1 MRLSVGVIAF
11 VLIPVT
17 LPGTALADEAPQAVH
32 VGVDDANAT
41 SLGVVSPV
49 DPVTLAFT
57 GDTLI
62 HMTVSAAAARS
73 GLPYD
78 FGPMFDGV
86 RHLIGRA
93 DLAICHLEVPLD
105 PKSAGLSGFPLF
117 NAPREVAE
125 GLAYA
130 GYDGC
135 STASNHSYDQG
146 VSGVVGTLDVLEQA
160 GLRTAGMARTFDEGW
175 GAAMFELDGLT
186 VGVVSGTY
194 WLNGL
199 RMPSDQPWLVQ
210 LLDPAQMTVAAARAK
225 AQGADL
231 VVAAMHCCTEYQTQ
245 PTESQKEIAHSLI
258 ESPYIDLVVTHHSH
272 VVGPVEEVN
281 GEFIF
286 HGLGNFISGQVHRI
300 PTQDGVIGMARAVE
314 RQGEWTFEKVEV
326 VPTRVVRYSYEV
338 IPAEVGSASYRRTMS
353 AINSMGA
360 GIGVYR
366 LPGMTLEQLA
376 LIE

>member
-1 MRLSVGVIAF
+1 
-11 VLIPVT
+11 
-17 LPGTALADEAPQAVH
+17 
-32 VGVDDANAT
+32 
-41 SLGVVSPV
+41 
-49 DPVTLAFT
+49 
-57 GDTLI
+57 
-62 HMTVSAAAARS
+62 
-73 GLPYD
+73 
-78 FGPMFDGV
+78 MFDGV

-105 PKSAGLSGFPLF
+105 PESAGLSGFPLF
-117 NAPREVAE
+117 NAPKEVAE

-146 VSGVVGTLDVLEQA
+146 VSGVVGTLDVLKQA
-160 GLRTAGMARTFDEGW
+160 GLATAGMARTFDEGW

-231 VVAAMHCCTEYQTQ
+231 VVAAMHCCTEYRSD
-245 PTESQKEIAHSLI
+245 PTPEQREIAHSLI

-281 GEFIF
+281 GEYIF

-300 PTQDGVIGMARAVE
+300 PTQDGVIGMARAVQ
-314 RQGEWTFEKVEV
+314 RQGGWTFEKVEV
-326 VPTRVVRYSYEV
+326 VPTRVVRGTYEI
-338 IPAEVGSASYRRTMS
+338 IPAEDGSASYARTMN
-353 AINSMGA
+353 AVNSMGA

-366 LPGMTLEQLA
+366 LPGMTPAQLA